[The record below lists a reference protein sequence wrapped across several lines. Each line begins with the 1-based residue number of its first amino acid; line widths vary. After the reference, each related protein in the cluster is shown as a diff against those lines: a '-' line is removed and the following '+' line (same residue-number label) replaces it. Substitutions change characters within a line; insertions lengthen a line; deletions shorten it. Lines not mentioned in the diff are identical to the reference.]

1 MSRFMRRVPVV
12 RWHWIVVVFATVVL
26 AGCDQGPG
34 EAAGDDSAFN
44 LDNCTIPTERL
55 ASGCEGPDC
64 IPALSEPDLA
74 SPGDEAAGY
83 LSDTSRVIGLLID
96 GHPLAVPHNILWF
109 HEIANFTRDGR
120 SFAVTYCPLTG
131 SSLAFDRG
139 AVDGAELRVSG
150 LLFDNNLV
158 MYDRQEN
165 RSLWPQM
172 NRQANCGANVG
183 TTLSMIPVVE
193 MRWKRWK
200 TLHPDTDVVSS
211 RTPYARDYREGNY
224 PYDDYERPNNDRVLF
239 DMPIDDRRPP
249 KERVLGIPNGS
260 GGGVALP
267 FGALNTARARVVTVA
282 VGGTDRTV
290 FWSREAQ
297 GAMAFETSST
307 FSVENG
313 KIVDDETGS
322 TWTIEGR
329 AVAGRRAGERLTP
342 VDEAYVAFWFAW
354 AAFQPETTIWTPAS

>member
-1 MSRFMRRVPVV
+1 MSCSVRRVPVFC
-12 RWHWIVVVFATVVL
+12 RHWIVLALATIVL

-34 EAAGDDSAFN
+34 GEAGDDSVFN

-74 SPGDEAAGY
+74 SPGDEAARY
-83 LSDTSRVIGLLID
+83 LSDTSRVIGVLTE
-96 GHPLAVPHNILWF
+96 GQALAVPHNILWF
-109 HEIANFTRDGR
+109 HEIVNVNRDGR

-131 SSLAFDRG
+131 SSLAFDRA
-139 AVDGAELRVSG
+139 AVGGAELRVSG

-158 MYDRQEN
+158 MYDRREN

-183 TTLSMIPVVE
+183 TKLPMVPVVE
-193 MRWKRWK
+193 MRWERWK
-200 TLHPDTDVVSS
+200 ALHPNTKVVSS

-224 PYDDYERPNNDRVLF
+224 PYDDYERRNNDRVLF

-267 FGALNTARARVVTVA
+267 FGALNTAPARVVTVA
-282 VGGTDRTV
+282 VGGTERTV

-297 GAMAFETSST
+297 GAMAFETSAA

-313 KIVDDETGS
+313 TIVDDETGS

-329 AVAGRRAGERLTP
+329 AVAGPRAGDRLEP

-354 AAFQPETTIWTPAS
+354 AAFQPGTTIWTPAS